1 MIGTHVVHLTP
12 YVRSMILERSVAIHV
27 MAHCTLIIH
36 IYKPMG
42 MRETCHGLNTTI
54 CIIFFYDEFLL
65 ELASIRNVTLNF
77 VIVLEP

>member
-42 MRETCHGLNTTI
+42 MRETCHGLNKVYMYNI
-54 CIIFFYDEFLL
+54 LL
-65 ELASIRNVTLNF
+65 
-77 VIVLEP
+77 